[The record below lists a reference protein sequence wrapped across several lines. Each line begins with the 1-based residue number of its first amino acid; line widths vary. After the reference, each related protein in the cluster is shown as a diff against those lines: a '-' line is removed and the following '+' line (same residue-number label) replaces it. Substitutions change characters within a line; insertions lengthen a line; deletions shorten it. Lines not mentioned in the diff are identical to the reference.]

1 MRQLCISMTYI
12 LRGGMHVRCYILRG
26 WDACTLLYTEGWDV
40 CMLVHTEG
48 VGCMYAAI
56 Y

>member
-1 MRQLCISMTYI
+1 MYVCCYI
-12 LRGGMHVRCYILRG
+12 LRGGMYVCCYIG
-26 WDACTLLYTEGWDV
+26 WNV
-40 CMLVHTEG
+40 CMLLCTEG

>member
-1 MRQLCISMTYI
+1 MYVC
-12 LRGGMHVRCYILRG
+12 CYILRG
-26 WDACTLLYTEGWDV
+26 WNV
-40 CMLVHTEG
+40 CMLLCTEG

>member
-1 MRQLCISMTYI
+1 MYVC
-12 LRGGMHVRCYILRG
+12 CYILRG
-26 WDACTLLYTEGWDV
+26 WNV
-40 CMLVHTEG
+40 CMLLYTEG